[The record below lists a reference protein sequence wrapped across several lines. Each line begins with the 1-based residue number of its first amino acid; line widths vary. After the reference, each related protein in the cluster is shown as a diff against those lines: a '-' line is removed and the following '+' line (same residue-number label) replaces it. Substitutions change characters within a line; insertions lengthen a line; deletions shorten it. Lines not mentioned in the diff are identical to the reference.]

1 MPTPQDK
8 FTEILMLF
16 AGHFSPAVWRSVRV
30 LVIGAILARGGRTV
44 CAVLR
49 VMGLS
54 EERRFENYHRVLSRA
69 TWSAHAVSQTLLRL
83 LIQTFA
89 PTGDIL
95 MGGDETIERR
105 TGKRIRAKGIY
116 RDPVRSSHSHF
127 VKASG
132 LRWVSVM
139 LLACVPFAQRVW
151 ALPFLTMLAP
161 STRYYDQCRGHK
173 KITDWMR
180 QALLQLRRWLP
191 DRKLIFVGDST
202 YATLDLLGRMIRL
215 PNPITMVVR
224 FRMSRDPDSASR
236 IVKRDQGDAAL
247 YEPVPPRRP
256 GQRGRSRK
264 KGARLPTLLAVAAD
278 STTVWTEHVVQYWYG
293 ELKRSIQ
300 ITSSTAV
307 WFHSGQPPVPMRWV
321 IIRDPLGRFKTQAL
335 LCTDLTASPKQIVAW
350 FIQRWQLEVTH
361 REVREHL
368 GVETQRQW
376 SDKAIARTTPTLFG
390 LFSLVTVFAH
400 HLACQDNRTLC
411 PRRAAWY
418 AKPLPTFSDAIASV
432 RHALWRYPTFHT
444 SHFNRHIAKLPKA
457 VFNRFAEAR
466 CYSS

>member
-1 MPTPQDK
+1 MSTLPNK
-8 FTEILMLF
+8 FSNIYEILMMF
-16 AGHFSPAVWRSVRV
+16 AVHFSPSVWCRARV
-30 LVIGAILARGGRTV
+30 LVIGAILARSQRTV

-49 VMGLS
+49 VMGLGD
-54 EERRFENYHRVLSRA
+54 ERQFDNYHRVLSRA
-69 TWSAHAVSQTLLRL
+69 VWSAHAVSRTLMRV
-83 LIQTFA
+83 LIQTFV
-89 PTGDIL
+89 PVGDIL

-105 TGKRIRAKGIY
+105 TGKLIRAKGIY

-139 LLACVPFAQRVW
+139 LLTCVPFAQHVW

-161 STRYYDQCRGHK
+161 SERFYGGRRGHK

-191 DRKLIFVGDST
+191 DRKIIFVGDTT
-202 YATLDLLGRMIRL
+202 YAVLELLHRMVSL

-224 FRMSRDPDSASR
+224 FRM
-236 IVKRDQGDAAL
+236 DAAL
-247 YEPVPPRRP
+247 YEPAPPRQP
-256 GQRGRSRK
+256 GQKGRPRK

-278 STTVWTEHVVQYWYG
+278 PATLWTEHVVRYWYG
-293 ELKRSIQ
+293 EVKRHIC
-300 ITSSTAV
+300 ITSNTAV
-307 WFHSGQPPVPMRWV
+307 WFHNGLPPVPIRWV
-321 IIRDPLGRFKTQAL
+321 IVRDPLGRFKTQAL
-335 LCTDLTASPKQIVAW
+335 LCTDVTTSPIQIVEW

-376 SDKAIARTTPTLFG
+376 SDLAIARTTPALFG
-390 LFSLVTVFAH
+390 LFSLITVFAH
-400 HLACQDNRTLC
+400 HLALAHSNNLLVRRT
-411 PRRAAWY
+411 AWY
-418 AKPLPTFSDAIASV
+418 VKPLPTFSDALAAV
-432 RHALWRYPTFHT
+432 RHELWRCPTFHT
-444 SHFNRHIAKLPKA
+444 SAINRHIAKLPTII
-457 VFNRFAEAR
+457 FNRFADAS